1 VVWCS
6 IAECSCPS
14 SLRSEDPPPEAQWFV
29 TAGIGQWYVHPRH
42 PRAEQ
47 VDVRD
52 LRAGV
57 CYRAFFVVS
66 CHFSFSINNCVIV
79 YYKNVGIAI
88 SKKFI
93 L

>member
-1 VVWCS
+1 MFVLV
-6 IAECSCPS
+6 IPG
-14 SLRSEDPPPEAQWFV
+14 LDPGSPEV
-29 TAGIGQWYVHPRH
+29 
-42 PRAEQ
+42 
-47 VDVRD
+47 
-52 LRAGV
+52 V

-79 YYKNVGIAI
+79 YYANGGIAI